1 MIITSNTP
9 QLASGLRTVVTRL
22 VKKLRSKSSVSE
34 KLSMTERSVIKLLDE
49 HKELLPSELA
59 AMEKVTTQSMSQI
72 LNHLAE
78 LNYISRKFSETDR
91 RKVYISL
98 TEAGRELLEQTR
110 SEREEWLQAAIE
122 ATFSDE
128 EKALLEK
135 LLGPLTRLVDF
146 D

>member
-1 MIITSNTP
+1 MMITSKTP

-98 TEAGRELLEQTR
+98 TDAGKELLEQTR
-110 SEREEWLQAAIE
+110 SEREEWLQKAIE

-128 EKALLEK
+128 EKELLGK

>member
-1 MIITSNTP
+1 MIITSTTP
-9 QLASGLRTVVTRL
+9 QLASGLRTIVTRL

-91 RKVYISL
+91 RKVFISL
-98 TEAGRELLEQTR
+98 TEAGKELVVQTR

-128 EKALLEK
+128 EKELLGK
-135 LLGPLTRLVDF
+135 LMGPLTRLVDF